1 MGDMVDEWVI
11 VQKNWRYLS
20 NIFKGPDIRQ
30 ALPEESKLFEQVDK
44 FFRALMKRTNNMPLL
59 IKIARNA
66 VHNTLEDLKKNNA
79 NLDHIQKKLDDY
91 MELKRAAFP
100 RFYFL
105 SSDELIDILAN
116 SQNLSIIQGHLKT
129 CFDNIVKLE
138 LDDIDI
144 LGMHSNEKELVK
156 FFKTR
161 FARGNIEKW
170 LNEVQD
176 EMILTLR
183 RLMKEGNKEYEP
195 GAKRRNFVLE
205 KKGQIVATVAQIQWC
220 LATEMALQN
229 MEDDQD
235 SL

>member
-1 MGDMVDEWVI
+1 MC
-11 VQKNWRYLS
+11 QKNWRYLS
-20 NIFKGPDIRQ
+20 NIFKGPDIKQ
-30 ALPEESKLFEQVDK
+30 ALPEESKQFDGVDK
-44 FFRALMKRTNNMPLL
+44 FFRTLMKRTNNMPYLL
-59 IKIARNA
+59 KIARHA

-79 NLDHIQKKLDDY
+79 HLDHIQKKLDDY

-116 SQNLSIIQGHLKT
+116 SQNLAVIQGHLKT
-129 CFDNIVKLE
+129 CFDNIVRLE

-144 LGMHSNEKELVK
+144 LGMHSNEKEYVQ
-156 FFKTR
+156 FNKTR

-183 RLMKEGNKEYEP
+183 RLMKEGNKEYEAGP
-195 GAKRRNFVLE
+195 KRKDFVLGR
-205 KKGQIVATVAQIQWC
+205 KGQIVATVAQIQWC
-220 LATEMALQN
+220 LASELALQ
-229 MEDDQD
+229 
-235 SL
+235 